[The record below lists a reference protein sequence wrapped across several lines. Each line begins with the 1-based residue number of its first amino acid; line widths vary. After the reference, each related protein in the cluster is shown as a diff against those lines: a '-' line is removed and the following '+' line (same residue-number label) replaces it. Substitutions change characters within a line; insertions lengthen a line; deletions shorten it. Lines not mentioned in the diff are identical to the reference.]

1 MSKQQAIRNAAR
13 AVKAHGFTLPADLE
27 KQISGLENPQYR
39 VAVVGEFQV
48 GKSTLI
54 NRVFLGDKPLLTEG
68 RGSCTTA
75 VATDI
80 EYGSTSTLEVYDWT
94 DATRT
99 GETLTKTVP
108 NPTEADVNDA
118 TASRDMEKR
127 AELAKKRA
135 RVVVKIPNEALRG
148 FTVID
153 TPGLDDPNQ
162 ELLLETTW
170 RIIPSADVALLV
182 VRGNMAL
189 GDRERGLLR
198 KEIMGRNGI
207 SRLMVLASFNPKTMD
222 QDQEGREDICDTI
235 KADLTNMGR
244 DNIPVEMYCFDS
256 SVEDIMSDVAE
267 IRMTIR
273 QFLADNALPGREEK
287 IANLLRIELE
297 KDLANIATK
306 IATVGKSEVDRAA
319 LAARVEAEV
328 ARFKEKAELAF
339 DRFQD
344 KVKELGDNTRREV
357 EFAID
362 AVFEEFYR
370 DLAEKENVGAMR
382 NFIERGKTTI
392 KSDLSDKISIINLKL
407 KSDIERI
414 VDRYGNDMEEC
425 REGWNV
431 FISDEFEIKK
441 PVAAK
446 IPPVAIK
453 TIEVVLLN
461 LILPFGWIT
470 AIIAKIVLGD
480 NFSPVD
486 WATRQMILQGV
497 KKNLEEAKPDTL
509 AQIMQQVEAGIQK
522 TFNDVKTAMESSNRA
537 QVEAIRAA
545 LAASPAESA
554 DRAALESAK
563 ADLESALAAL

>member
-1 MSKQQAIRNAAR
+1 MSKQEAIRNAAR
-13 AVKAHGFTLPADLE
+13 TVKAHGFTFPADLD
-27 KQISGLENPQYR
+27 KQIAGLENPQYR
-39 VAVVGEFQV
+39 VAVVGEYQV

-54 NRVFLGDKPLLTEG
+54 NRVFLGDKPLLSEG
-68 RGSCTTA
+68 RGLCTTA

-80 EYGSTSTLEVYDWT
+80 EYASSPILEVYDWT
-94 DATRT
+94 DTSRT
-99 GETLTKTVP
+99 GETLAKTVP
-108 NPTEADVNDA
+108 NPTEDDVNDA
-118 TASRDMEKR
+118 TVSSAMETR

-135 RVVVKIPNEALRG
+135 RVAVKVPNEALRS
-148 FTVID
+148 FTVVD

-162 ELLLETTW
+162 ELLLDTTW
-170 RIIPSADVALLV
+170 RIIPNSDVALLV
-182 VRGNMAL
+182 VPASML
-189 GDRERGLLR
+189 GERPLALLR
-198 KEIMGRNGI
+198 KDIMGTHGI
-207 SRLMVLASFNPKTMD
+207 SRLMVLVSCKPSDGFDAEQR
-222 QDQEGREDICDTI
+222 QDVLDTI
-235 KADLTNMGR
+235 KAQLANIGR
-244 DNIPVEMYCFDS
+244 DNILVEMYCFDS

-273 QFLADNALPGREEK
+273 TFLADNALPGREEK

-297 KDLANIATK
+297 KDLAGIATK
-306 IATVGKSEVDRAA
+306 LATAGKSDAERAA
-319 LAARVEAEV
+319 LAARVEADV

-370 DLAEKENVGAMR
+370 DLADKENVGAMR

-392 KSDLSDKISIINLKL
+392 KSDLSDKISIISLKL

-414 VDRYGNDMEEC
+414 VDRYGTDMEEC